1 MSINQISILLH
12 YPFQLSYLQNFND
25 GPFYVCFQTG
35 YVVEMKKKIEF
46 IIRIFGSNFNFS
58 SLRSQPPRNLVSSS
72 IK

>member
-35 YVVEMKKKIEF
+35 YVVEMKKN
-46 IIRIFGSNFNFS
+46 RIYNQNIWVKF
-58 SLRSQPPRNLVSSS
+58 
-72 IK
+72 